1 MFIDD
6 DTRPRC
12 VSVAAAAPRMRVRA
26 GDFPV
31 DRIGEP
37 VAFAVLVGGTAGFY
51 RPAGATMFV
60 DRAGN
65 RAGSLSSGCV
75 DADVALHA
83 AEVGRTGIARTVRYG
98 DGSPFMDI
106 RLPCGGGIDVLVLPA
121 SRPELS
127 PVRAAIAARQSC
139 TLQLGAMGIST
150 QPAGVARVTIEIV
163 PDPRFVVI
171 GSGPEAATFASLAAC
186 LGYETALLS
195 PGAGAAGVA
204 VDKAVVAMPF
214 GGPDSL
220 AAVPVDADTAG
231 VLFFHDHDAEAEI
244 LQCLVQTEAFYLG
257 AQGSR
262 RTAARRAER
271 LRRLGIAEA
280 AIARVRGPIG
290 AVPAARDPRTLAASV
305 LAEVL
310 GEAQARL

>member
-6 DTRPRC
+6 DARPRC
-12 VSVAAAAPRMRVRA
+12 VSFATAAPRMRVRA

-31 DRIGEP
+31 ERLQEP
-37 VAFAVLVGGTAGFY
+37 VALAVLVGGTAGFY
-51 RPAGATMFV
+51 RPAGAAMVV

-121 SRPELS
+121 SKTELS
-127 PVRAAIAARQSC
+127 PARAAIAARQSC
-139 TLQLGAMGIST
+139 TLRLGETGIVPEST
-150 QPAGVARVTIEIV
+150 EIARATIEIV
-163 PDPRFVVI
+163 PDPRFVVF
-171 GSGPEAATFASLAAC
+171 GRGPEAATFASLAAC
-186 LGYETALLS
+186 LGYETVLLS
-195 PGAGAAGVA
+195 PGAGAPGVA
-204 VDKAVVAMPF
+204 VHKAVEAVSF
-214 GGPDSL
+214 TGPDSL
-220 AAVPVDADTAG
+220 ATVPVDAHTAG

-244 LQCLVQTEAFYLG
+244 LQCLVRTKAFYLG

-262 RTAARRAER
+262 RTATRRAER
-271 LRRLGIAEA
+271 LRTLGITETET
-280 AIARVRGPIG
+280 ARVRGPIG

-310 GEAQARL
+310 GEAQACL